1 MQQLMI
7 ADIAIRQDASGRY
20 CLNDLHRASGGE
32 VKHSPNRWTRTDGY
46 QSLLAEL
53 TPEMAFAPAASLRGG
68 VTPGT
73 YVCKELVYAY
83 AMWISPKFSLKVIR
97 AYDQLVTG
105 SATAQPQPAI
115 QAPPLPDADML
126 NALLVMYLQRVL
138 QNGAGLAA
146 MQQLPP
152 STISADK
159 LAHNVIEHREGERLH
174 GVRRRVTLS
183 PEQWETILD
192 TVERGEESMAQLARE
207 YGIAGSTISHRMTM
221 RRQMRLA
228 PVPTQAAAAPE
239 EDGGFSITAAAKSL
253 TVSPKTLFRWLAGH
267 RWIYKRAIGS
277 PWVAYQDKL
286 DSGLLRQRQLTINH
300 DNGRARLTTQV
311 LVTPKGMAR
320 LVKDMVVR

>member
-7 ADIAIRQDASGRY
+7 ADTAIRQDASGRY
-20 CLNDLHRASGGE
+20 CINDLHSASGGE
-32 VKHSPNRWTRTDGY
+32 RRHQPSNWLRLDVTRELIAEID
-46 QSLLAEL
+46 QS
-53 TPEMAFAPAASLRGG
+53 SDLRSAQTINGG
-68 VTPGT
+68 IGRGT

-146 MQQLPP
+146 APQLPP

-159 LAHNVIEHREGERLH
+159 LAHNAIEHREGGRLH

-253 TVSPKTLFRWLAGH
+253 AVSPKTLFRWLAGH

-300 DNGRARLTTQV
+300 DNGRARLATQV

-320 LVKDMVVR
+320 LVKDMVVQ